1 MPLALLA
8 LAWQLPSRPQ
18 QQHRAPTVPA
28 CFARSVRLLS
38 DSDDQDSCSTDRRC
52 IYFVSGNRI
61 KSEEVDAIMATS
73 DLPVQIIHIDID
85 LPELQGD
92 PMSIAKA
99 KAATAAR
106 RVGGSVIVED
116 TSLCFGALNGM
127 PGPYIKSFF
136 EAIGVEGLYQLIEH
150 QVRAESTRAGALP
163 HTTRATIWQHT
174 RARALRTTTLTA
186 PALTVQEDKSASC
199 ECVLGFSAGPGAE
212 PLLFRGKTEGRAVSP
227 RGTGGAGLG

>member
-1 MPLALLA
+1 
-8 LAWQLPSRPQ
+8 
-18 QQHRAPTVPA
+18 
-28 CFARSVRLLS
+28 
-38 DSDDQDSCSTDRRC
+38 
-52 IYFVSGNRI
+52 
-61 KSEEVDAIMATS
+61 MATS
-73 DLPVQIIHIDID
+73 DLPFRIIHIDID

-150 QVRAESTRAGALP
+150 QVCVRAESTRAGALP

-174 RARALRTTTLTA
+174 RARALRTTTHTA
-186 PALTVQEDKSASC
+186 PAPTAQEDKSASC